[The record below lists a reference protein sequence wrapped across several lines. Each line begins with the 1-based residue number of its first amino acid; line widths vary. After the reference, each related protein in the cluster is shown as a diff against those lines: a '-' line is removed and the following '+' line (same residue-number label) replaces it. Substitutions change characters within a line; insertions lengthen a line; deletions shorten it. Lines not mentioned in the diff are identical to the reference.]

1 MRIFEKNVATL
12 FVKEEIG
19 IKFHDKLWPPTT
31 SGKVVSFFFQ
41 SVSKKGIVTLK
52 RGLLLLE
59 TINSLFA

>member
-31 SGKVVSFFFQ
+31 SGKVVSFFFK
-41 SVSKKGIVTLK
+41 VLAKKA
-52 RGLLLLE
+52 LLP
-59 TINSLFA
+59 